1 MIIKEIQIKERKLR
15 VYIGINQISLDYNNY
30 LEINKLSD
38 DKEAFENIFKIIS
51 IIQDRYKD
59 SILQFVDDSLILNE
73 KHISTAV
80 YYVEKAFQDNVNI
93 SNKKNMELLLYLATK
108 RQIKKG
114 IESFGMKITNLKE
127 GSLTYIT
134 ISPENNINEIN
145 QEILNLL
152 RAKNEDLLINIP
164 TIEKYNRIFC
174 HFKMNNNQIN
184 AVRSAYRLNIDE
196 KIEENLDSF
205 YLAMH
210 DLLCEKMSILSLE
223 KIKID

>member
-1 MIIKEIQIKERKLR
+1 MIIKEIQINERKLR
-15 VYIGINQISLDYNNY
+15 FYIGINQISLDYNNY
-30 LEINKLSD
+30 LEINKLSN
-38 DKEAFENIFKIIS
+38 DKGAFENIFKIIS

-59 SILQFVDDSLILNE
+59 FVLQFIDDSLILNE
-73 KHISTAV
+73 NHIFTAV
-80 YYVEKAFQDNVNI
+80 YYVEKAFQDNINI

-127 GSLTYIT
+127 GLLTYIM
-134 ISPENNINEIN
+134 ISPENNIIEIN
-145 QEILNLL
+145 QEIINLL
-152 RAKNEDLLINIP
+152 RAKNEDLTINIP
-164 TIEKYNRIFC
+164 TIEKYNRIFS
-174 HFKMNNNQIN
+174 HFKINNNQIN

-205 YLAMH
+205 YLAMY

-223 KIKID
+223 KVKID